1 MDKFPSESQYHQEK
15 YVANPASLKKKM
27 PRMLTQTRLIKIKK
41 PYVHFII
48 KIFLIENE
56 CKTPK
61 HGLKAFL
68 F

>member
-27 PRMLTQTRLIKIKK
+27 PGMLTQTRLIKIKK

-48 KIFLIENE
+48 KIFFDR
-56 CKTPK
+56 K
-61 HGLKAFL
+61 
-68 F
+68 